1 MKLRVAILLVVV
13 VAIAPMFVASTC
25 QAVVQAALATLSHL
39 IGAGNA

>member
-1 MKLRVAILLVVV
+1 MKLRVAIVLVVV

>member
-13 VAIAPMFVASTC
+13 VAIAPIFVASTC

>member
-1 MKLRVAILLVVV
+1 MKLRNVIVLVVL

-25 QAVVQAALATLSHL
+25 QAVVQSALATLSHL